1 MSLSADILENSH
13 VHLSPF
19 VKENVFRLAGP
30 MRIRLK
36 QILNFTERQL

>member
-19 VKENVFRLAGP
+19 VKENVFRLAGTKSYAHP
-30 MRIRLK
+30 FK
-36 QILNFTERQL
+36 ADA